1 MMRQGEVTMDIFTIA
16 IQLEQE
22 GSTFYEDLAAN
33 ATTEGL
39 KSIFTM
45 LAKDEKKHEK
55 VFTSLKNKS
64 VPAMVPSSVAD
75 EAQAIFKQFNKDT
88 YLKEAPQVSMY
99 EKALTIEQKSIDL
112 YTSHLKDLEGVEAQN
127 AVKKIIAEEKK
138 HYETLEELV
147 KLVSRP
153 QRWVED
159 AEFGV
164 RKDY

>member
-1 MMRQGEVTMDIFTIA
+1 MDIFTIA

-22 GSTFYEDLAAN
+22 GVAFYEDLASQ
-33 ATTEGL
+33 ATTVGF

-45 LAKDEKKHEK
+45 LAKDERNHEK
-55 VFTSLKNKS
+55 VFTSLRNKA
-64 VPAMVPSSVAD
+64 VPAMVPSSVAE
-75 EAQAIFKQFNKDT
+75 EAQAIFKQFKQDS
-88 YLKEAPQVSMY
+88 YLKEAPQLSMY
-99 EKALTIEQKSIDL
+99 KKALEIEQKSIEL
-112 YTSHLKDLEGVEAQN
+112 YTTHLADWEDAEVQK
-127 AVKKIIAEEKK
+127 AVKRILAEEKK

-147 KLVSRP
+147 TLVSRP

>member
-1 MMRQGEVTMDIFTIA
+1 MDIFTIA

-22 GSTFYEDLAAN
+22 GVKFYENLASQ

-45 LAKDEKKHEK
+45 LAKDERNHEL

-64 VPAMVPSSVAD
+64 VPVMVPSSVAK
-75 EAQAIFKQFNKDT
+75 EAQAIFKQFTKEA

-99 EKALTIEQKSIDL
+99 EQALEVEKKSINL
-112 YTSHLKDLEGVEAQN
+112 YSSHLENLESAEEQN
-127 AVKKIIAEEKK
+127 AVKKILAEEKK

-153 QRWVED
+153 QRWVEN

-164 RKDY
+164 RKEY

>member
-1 MMRQGEVTMDIFTIA
+1 MDIFTIA

-22 GSTFYEDLAAN
+22 GAKFYEDLAAH
-33 ATTEGL
+33 ATTEGIQ
-39 KSIFTM
+39 SIFTM
-45 LAKDEKKHEK
+45 LAKDEKNHEK
-55 VFTSLKNKS
+55 AFTSLKSKS

-75 EAQAIFKQFNKDT
+75 EAQAIFKAFNKET

-99 EKALTIEQKSIDL
+99 EKALEIEQKSIDL
-112 YTSHLKDLEGVEAQN
+112 YTSHLEDLESDEAKS
-127 AVKKIIAEEKK
+127 AVRRIIEEEKK

-159 AEFGV
+159 AEFGK
-164 RKDY
+164 REDY

>member
-1 MMRQGEVTMDIFTIA
+1 MDIFTIA

-22 GSTFYEDLAAN
+22 GVVFYENLASQ
-33 ATTEGL
+33 ATTEGF

-45 LAKDEKKHEK
+45 LANDEKNHEK

-64 VPAMVPSSVAD
+64 VPAMVPSSVAE
-75 EAQAIFKQFNKDT
+75 EAQAIFKQFKQDS

-99 EKALTIEQKSIDL
+99 EKALEIEQKSIDL
-112 YTSHLKDLEGVEAQN
+112 YTSHLEDLEDPEARN
-127 AVKKIIAEEKK
+127 AVKRILAEEKK

-147 KLVSRP
+147 TLVSRP

>member
-1 MMRQGEVTMDIFTIA
+1 MDIFTIA
-16 IQLEQE
+16 IQLEQD
-22 GSTFYEDLAAN
+22 GAKFYEELAAQ

-45 LAKDEKKHEK
+45 LAKDEKNHEK
-55 VFTSLKNKS
+55 IFTSLKNNT

-75 EAQAIFKQFNKDT
+75 DARAIFKGFDKET

-99 EKALTIEQKSIDL
+99 EKALEIEQKSIDL
-112 YTSHLKDLEGVEAQN
+112 YTAHLDAMEN
-127 AVKKIIAEEKK
+127 AAEQSAVMRIIAEEKK
-138 HYETLEELV
+138 HYETLAELV

-153 QRWVED
+153 KRWVED

-164 RKDY
+164 REDY

>member
-1 MMRQGEVTMDIFTIA
+1 MRQGEVTMDIFTIA

-64 VPAMVPSSVAD
+64 VPAMVPSDVAD
-75 EAQAIFKQFNKDT
+75 EAQTIFKQFNKDT

-112 YTSHLKDLEGVEAQN
+112 YTSHLKDIEGTESQN
-127 AVKKIIAEEKK
+127 AVKRIIAEEKK

>member
-1 MMRQGEVTMDIFTIA
+1 MDIFTIA

-22 GSTFYEDLAAN
+22 GARFYEELASISQ
-33 ATTEGL
+33 TKGL

-45 LAKDEKKHEK
+45 LAKDEKNHEK
-55 VFTSLKNKS
+55 VFTSLKKKS

-75 EAQAIFKQFNKDT
+75 EAKAIFKDFNKDD

-99 EKALTIEQKSIDL
+99 EKALEIEQRSIDL
-112 YTSHLKDLEGVEAQN
+112 YSAHLDEVENAEAQS
-127 AVKKIIAEEKK
+127 AVKIIIQEEKK
-138 HYETLEELV
+138 HLATLEELV

-164 RKDY
+164 REDY

>member
-1 MMRQGEVTMDIFTIA
+1 MDIFTIA

-22 GSTFYEDLAAN
+22 GAKFYEDLAAKS
-33 ATTEGL
+33 TTKGL

-45 LAKDEKKHEK
+45 LAKDEKNHEK
-55 VFTSLKNKS
+55 VFTSLKNNS

-75 EAQAIFKQFNKDT
+75 EAKAIFKQFDEVPFRV
-88 YLKEAPQVSMY
+88 EAPQVSMY
-99 EKALTIEQKSIDL
+99 EKALEIEKKSIDL
-112 YTSHLKDLEGVEAQN
+112 YTSHLDDLDNPEARS
-127 AVKKIIAEEKK
+127 AVKIIIAEEKK

-147 KLVSRP
+147 QLVSRP
-153 QRWVED
+153 KRWVED